1 MAFAVDDEEQRA
13 AGRKALDDSIA
24 PLKPALLGYFAG
36 RIDPGKLSLLE
47 RKPAL
52 LGYFAGRIDP
62 GKLSL
67 LERAAIKMAK
77 SPVGDFRDWD
87 AVRDW
92 TKKVAESM
100 DQDTAGTSG
109 ENRKP

>member
-1 MAFAVDDEEQRA
+1 
-13 AGRKALDDSIA
+13 L
-24 PLKPALLGYFAG
+24 
-36 RIDPGKLSLLE
+36 
-47 RKPAL
+47 KPAL

-67 LERAAIKMAK
+67 LERAAIKMVK

-92 TKKVAESM
+92 PKKVAESM
-100 DQDTAGTSG
+100 DKDTAGTSG
-109 ENRKP
+109 ENRKPSPSVQDFLHSLSSLVAPFFPA